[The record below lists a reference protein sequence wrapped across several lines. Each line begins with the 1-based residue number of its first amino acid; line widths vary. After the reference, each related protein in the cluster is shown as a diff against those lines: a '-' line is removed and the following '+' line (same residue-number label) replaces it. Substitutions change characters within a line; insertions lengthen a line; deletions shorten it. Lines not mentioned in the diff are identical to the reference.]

1 MKSFQ
6 LNKKTLKVHGQDIA
20 EYTAEG
26 SSSVGGISSPPHHRR
41 AGATRCAELWDS
53 VQENRRQSK
62 ASNRHRE
69 YKPKAS
75 NPPRPSQR
83 TSSAAKKTTRRPRLE
98 SRESVH
104 TESTRL
110 HEENGEAPLYEVAA
124 PSNPSCSS
132 PRTTSK
138 AAKKATRRPRLE
150 SSIDSRESIQTDWTR
165 MHEEDVEVPP
175 YEVVEP
181 VKVMD
186 EKGRLIHWRCT
197 FSGKNGVCDKKR
209 RSKASGKRH
218 ALTHHRLGWP
228 CANLCGMVLSRKDAL
243 DRHYK
248 SGRCKT
254 VGMVTQR
261 DTKKLRVSVGPD
273 GKSQVVQIQ
282 WRAASDVERFD

>member
-6 LNKKTLKVHGQDIA
+6 LNLKTLKVHGQDIA

-26 SSSVGGISSPPHHRR
+26 SSSVGGILSPPHHRH
-41 AGATRCAELWDS
+41 AGATRCAKLRES
-53 VQENRRQSK
+53 VQENRRRSK
-62 ASNRHRE
+62 APNCHRE

-83 TSSAAKKTTRRPRLE
+83 TSSAVKKTARRPRLE
-98 SRESVH
+98 SREPVH

-124 PSNPSCSS
+124 PSNPPRTS
-132 PRTTSK
+132 PRTSSK
-138 AAKKATRRPRLE
+138 AAKKKTRRPRLE
-150 SSIDSRESIQTDWTR
+150 SSIDSRESIQIDWTR

-181 VKVMD
+181 IKVMD
-186 EKGRLIHWRCT
+186 EKGHLIHWRCT
-197 FSGKNGVCDKKR
+197 FSDEDGVCDEKR
-209 RSKASGKRH
+209 KSKPGGKRH

-228 CANLCGMVLSRKDAL
+228 CANLCGLALSRKDAL

-248 SGRCKT
+248 SDGCKT
-254 VGMVTQR
+254 VGMVIQR
-261 DTKKLRVSVGPD
+261 DTNLRVLVRPD
-273 GKSQVVQIQ
+273 GRSQVVRLQ
-282 WRAASDVERFD
+282 WLAASDVDGTI